1 MFLSATQFA
10 YIIHTCSVF
19 LAHLPPL
26 SDQVRVEAVEVDK
39 ILEIE
44 LPKVTVDVRQYFV
57 TIWLCGT
64 KEEDRSSASA
74 ADAAAAAAAAAKVL
88 DIRRAITG
96 YGIVRELP
104 PSIPPNLFQ
113 PFNNGRFARPEPL

>member
-1 MFLSATQFA
+1 MANESVRENRISGTSASSFR
-10 YIIHTCSVF
+10 S
-19 LAHLPPL
+19 
-26 SDQVRVEAVEVDK
+26 
-39 ILEIE
+39 
-44 LPKVTVDVRQYFV
+44 
-57 TIWLCGT
+57 GT